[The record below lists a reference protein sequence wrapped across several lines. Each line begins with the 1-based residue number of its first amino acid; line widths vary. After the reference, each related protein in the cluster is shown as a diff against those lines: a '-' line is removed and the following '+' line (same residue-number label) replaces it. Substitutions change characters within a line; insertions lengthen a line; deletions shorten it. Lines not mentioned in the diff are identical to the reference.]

1 MAYSDNYL
9 RLQCWLLA
17 LGATQAKVDPE
28 GKPGFFAIASPPDVN
43 NQGVLELLVKRQ
55 PGTAADAICDLAEGS
70 ELKVSPVMVRKRN
83 NLVSCRKDGHQVALP
98 ACVTFVSVLC

>member
-1 MAYSDNYL
+1 MRVAAC
-9 RLQCWLLA
+9 QCVI
-17 LGATQAKVDPE
+17 QAKVDPE

-70 ELKVSPVMVRKRN
+70 ELKVSPVMVRQ
-83 NLVSCRKDGHQVALP
+83 CVACLNGWR
-98 ACVTFVSVLC
+98 VTGVRCSALCQGAVV